1 MYNPLQN
8 ASDLSDS
15 RYLKEL
21 LVQINEKEG
30 QFTAKDLAVNGEDI
44 MKHFNLTP

>member
-15 RYLKEL
+15 RYLKKLLLEL
-21 LVQINEKEG
+21 NQEEG
-30 QFTAKDLAVNGEDI
+30 QFRAKDLAIKGKDVMEYF
-44 MKHFNLTP
+44 KLKP